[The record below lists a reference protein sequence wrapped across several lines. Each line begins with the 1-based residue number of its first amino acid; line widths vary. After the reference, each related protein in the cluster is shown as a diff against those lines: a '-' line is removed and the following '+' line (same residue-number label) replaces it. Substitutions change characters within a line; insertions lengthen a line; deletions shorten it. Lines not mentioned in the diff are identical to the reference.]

1 MENPTLLAP
10 ALDAPGPLAPA
21 QPPARPPKFVP
32 PPPLHRARRV
42 RRAVEQCQQAWSDAY
57 RQAIENH
64 LPQDQALRMA
74 AVAYKLQIPKMDGF
88 LSIKSAFACIT
99 HGIALEVFEGN
110 QGSQLLYAAQVAAS
124 IYYRKGG
131 KK

>member
-1 MENPTLLAP
+1 MQNHAFSLPASEPQPALEKPARLTRRVAP
-10 ALDAPGPLAPA
+10 ASPA
-21 QPPARPPKFVP
+21 
-32 PPPLHRARRV
+32 HRIPRV
-42 RRAVEQCQQAWSDAY
+42 RRAVEACTQAWSSAY
-57 RQAIENH
+57 AQALESNF
-64 LPQDQALRMA
+64 PQDQALRMA